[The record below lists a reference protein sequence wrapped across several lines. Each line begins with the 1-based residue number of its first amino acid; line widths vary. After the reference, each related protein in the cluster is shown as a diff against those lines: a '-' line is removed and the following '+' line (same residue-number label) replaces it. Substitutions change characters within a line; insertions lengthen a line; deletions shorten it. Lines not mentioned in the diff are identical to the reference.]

1 MYICKYVYLKKKI
14 YHDKFYFYIAKKY
27 KIVNCLNIYIYI
39 YMSYDLLMFYK
50 KIKMKQKFS

>member
-27 KIVNCLNIYIYI
+27 KIVNCLNIYIHI
-39 YMSYDLLMFYK
+39 YV
-50 KIKMKQKFS
+50 I